1 MEEAFTPY
9 GIDIFGNPIK
19 PDPSGALAAR
29 FTVPPFSVLDARSG
43 EWQSR
48 KRAWLSLG
56 IESEVGRGMVR
67 PHGKDTRPAEY
78 SGSDRYEGGDCWRGT
93 GRKVDPRAFKIHD
106 WMNEKGGGERVAG
119 PGSIG
124 RQGGLIGGSA
134 FSNEWQE
141 RHPDVKAGQGVPASG
156 TSIFDPVL
164 TELAYKW
171 FLPPNGQIVDP
182 FAGGSVRGIV
192 ASCLGFRYWGSEL
205 RPEQVEA
212 NRLQADAILGAE
224 DCAPEWRCA
233 DARDALAAAP
243 SADFVFTCPPYGDLE
258 VYSDDPADL
267 SSMEWSDFCVAY
279 REVISKA
286 VSRLKNDR
294 FAAIVVGEFRDPR
307 SGEYRGFVPLTI
319 EAFRDAGCA
328 FYNEAIL
335 VTPAGSLPIRAGKQ
349 FASGRKLGKS
359 HQQLL
364 VFVKGDWKAA
374 AAACGD
380 I

>member
-56 IESEVGRGMVR
+56 IQSEVGRGNVQPSAYGR
-67 PHGKDTRPAEY
+67 DNRTVQYGSGDDYKGGNCWR
-78 SGSDRYEGGDCWRGT
+78 SGST
-93 GRKVDPRAFKIHD
+93 GRKS
-106 WMNEKGGGERVAG
+106 W
-119 PGSIG
+119 
-124 RQGGLIGGSA
+124 LLGGSA
-134 FSNEWQE
+134 FNNEWQSA
-141 RHPDVKAGQGVPASG
+141 HPEVKSGQGVPESG

-164 TELAYKW
+164 AELAYKW
-171 FLPPNGQIVDP
+171 FSPPNGQIVDP

-212 NRLQADAILGAE
+212 NRLQADAILGAK
-224 DCAPEWRCA
+224 DCAPEWQCA
-233 DARDALAAAP
+233 DARNALATAP

-364 VFVKGDWKAA
+364 VFVKGDWEAA
-374 AAACGD
+374 AEACGD